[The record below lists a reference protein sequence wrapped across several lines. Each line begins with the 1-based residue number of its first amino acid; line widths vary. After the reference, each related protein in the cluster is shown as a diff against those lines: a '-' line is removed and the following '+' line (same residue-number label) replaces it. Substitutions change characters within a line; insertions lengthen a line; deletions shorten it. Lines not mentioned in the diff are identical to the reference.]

1 MTAAT
6 PSGTVGRRPERDL
19 TADAPSAHRY
29 RCLEIE
35 TEGALCIVRLH
46 RPPLNILDIEALG
59 ELAEAVRSLGRAPDV
74 AVLMLTGE
82 GRAFSAGVDVADH
95 TAERVGP
102 MIDALHAAL
111 DAILGTP
118 VPVLASLNGAALGG
132 GLELALA
139 CDVVVARAGAEL
151 GQPEIRLGVFPP
163 FAAAVLPRVI
173 GRAAAMDLCLS
184 GRTFP
189 AEEALRLGLVQHVF
203 DDDGFGSASRA
214 YAHRMAR
221 LSPPV
226 LRLTKRAVLQGD
238 AGPPDE
244 ALASIERMYLDELM
258 HLDDAHEGLRAFVE
272 KRSPVWTGA

>member
-1 MTAAT
+1 MTSA
-6 PSGTVGRRPERDL
+6 
-19 TADAPSAHRY
+19 APSARRY
-29 RCLEIE
+29 RSLEVE
-35 TEGALCIVRLH
+35 TDGALCVVRLR
-46 RPPLNILDIEALG
+46 RPPLNILDVRALR
-59 ELAEAVRSLGRAPDV
+59 ELAEAVASMGRAPGV

-95 TAERVGP
+95 TAERVGE

-111 DAILGTP
+111 AAILGTP

-163 FAAAVLPRVI
+163 FAAAALPRLI

-203 DDDGFGSASRA
+203 DDDAFGPASRA
-214 YAHRMAR
+214 YAGRMAR
-221 LSPPV
+221 LSPAV
-226 LRLTKRAVLQGD
+226 LRMTKRAVLLGD
-238 AGPPDE
+238 AGPPAE
-244 ALASIERMYLDELM
+244 ALESIERLYLDELM
-258 HLDDAHEGLRAFVE
+258 GLDDAHEGLRAFVE
-272 KRSPVWTGA
+272 KRSPVWTGG